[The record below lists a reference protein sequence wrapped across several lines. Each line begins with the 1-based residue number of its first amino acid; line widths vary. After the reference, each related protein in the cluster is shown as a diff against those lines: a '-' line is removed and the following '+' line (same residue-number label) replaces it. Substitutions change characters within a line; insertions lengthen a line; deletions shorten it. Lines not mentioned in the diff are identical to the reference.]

1 MKMAS
6 CRSCGNSIWNTTK
19 QCPVCGTKQRGARA
33 NVRRENTAPNARDVS
48 GLYLLLFGFFYL
60 KYKGWHRAALAH
72 FLMCFFMMGTM
83 WLALPFFAKRFVDY
97 FEEL

>member
-1 MKMAS
+1 M
-6 CRSCGNSIWNTTK
+6 
-19 QCPVCGTKQRGARA
+19 
-33 NVRRENTAPNARDVS
+33 S

-83 WLALPFFAKRFVDY
+83 WLALPFYAKRFVDY